1 MEKQIASQAILTK
14 GKEMKT
20 KAGVWIDHRKAF
32 VVQITDSGEETR
44 QINSDVVR
52 PFASPGGPSSTQPDR
67 PQGFMT
73 ESTQEHTFRAQLN
86 TFYDAVLTSLRGAD
100 SVLIVGP
107 GEAKGEFQKR
117 LKSKKFPAHVVE
129 LEAADKMT
137 NPQIVALVREHYAE
151 A

>member
-1 MEKQIASQAILTK
+1 MK
-14 GKEMKT
+14 GNEMKS
-20 KAGVWIDHRKAF
+20 KAGVWIDHRKAV
-32 VVQITDSGEETR
+32 VVQITDNGEETR

-52 PFASPGGPSSTQPDR
+52 PFASAGGPGSKQPDR
-67 PQGFMT
+67 RQGFMA
-73 ESTQEHTFRAQLN
+73 ESTQEHTFRNQLN
-86 TFYDAVLTSLRGAD
+86 TFYDAVLTSLRDAD
-100 SVLIVGP
+100 SVLIIGP

-137 NPQIVALVREHYAE
+137 NPQIIALVREHFAE

>member
-1 MEKQIASQAILTK
+1 
-14 GKEMKT
+14 MKA
-20 KAGVWIDHRKAF
+20 KAGVWIDHRKA
-32 VVQITDSGEETR
+32 VIVQITDDGEETR

-52 PFASPGGPSSTQPDR
+52 PFASAGGPGSKQPNR
-67 PQGFMT
+67 REGFVA
-73 ESTQEHTFRAQLN
+73 ESTLEHTFTNQLN

-100 SVLIVGP
+100 SVLIIGP

-117 LKSKKFPAHVVE
+117 LESKKFPAHVVE

-137 NPQIVALVREHYAE
+137 NPQIVALVREHFAE